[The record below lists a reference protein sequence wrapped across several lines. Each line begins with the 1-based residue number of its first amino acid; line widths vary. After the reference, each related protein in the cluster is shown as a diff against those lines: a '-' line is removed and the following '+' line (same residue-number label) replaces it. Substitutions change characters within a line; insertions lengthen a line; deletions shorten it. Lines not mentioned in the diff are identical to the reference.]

1 MDRAQH
7 LAPFTGDY
15 ATSDGHTARFRVIGG
30 HLSIQLADAGFFP
43 LRQMSDARFG
53 VSFCVD
59 FMVHFDTHD
68 GDVPGGM
75 LVMGRERMPLRR
87 RRGLD
92 SSRVGTAARG

>member
-1 MDRAQH
+1 MDPVQH
-7 LAPFTGDY
+7 LVPFTGDY

-43 LRQMSDARFG
+43 LRQVSDARFG

-68 GDVPGGM
+68 GHVPGGT
-75 LVMGRERMPLRR
+75 LVMGRARMPLRR
-87 RRGLD
+87 RRGLG
-92 SSRVGTAARG
+92 SSRQGSAARS